1 MKLKKLL
8 ERIQPQ
14 EILGSSE
21 LVVTGL
27 AYDSRQVQPGMI
39 FFALPGVKVDGVD
52 FISQALVSGAVA
64 IIAERLPKSCPA
76 DVCFVRV
83 ANARLAMAQIAA
95 GYYEDPTL
103 GVPVIG
109 VTGTNG
115 KTTTTYLL
123 EAILKQAGLSPA
135 VFGTVEYRFNSIC
148 IPAERTTPES
158 IDLMRMMA
166 DFREQGATAMI
177 LEVASHALE
186 QHRVDGIHFDVAIFT
201 NLTPEHLDYHL
212 DMDSYFTSKRRL
224 FTELLGNGAAV
235 INSDDSFGRK
245 LLKENSSW
253 SCFGLNAEADVH
265 PQQIEVGR
273 DGICGI
279 FSFADESL
287 VVKSGMIGDFNVS
300 NLLAAVAA
308 AHQLGIESDS
318 IAKGIAAAPQVPGRV
333 EKVKNNRGILAL
345 VDYSHSS
352 DALEQVLKT
361 LTKLESRRLVTVF
374 GCGGDR
380 DQGKRPVM
388 GAVATRY
395 SNLAILTSDN
405 PRTEDPLAILE
416 QIRVGVESAGGKELS
431 DAEALAAEEGFIV
444 IPDRRNAIEFAGQLV
459 ETGDLLLVAGKGH
472 EDYQILGSEKIH
484 FDDREE
490 LDRVLNKVTGS
501 DSVIDGTGD
510 ENHV

>member
-1 MKLKKLL
+1 MKLEKLL
-8 ERIQPQ
+8 ERIQPL

-27 AYDSRQVQPGMI
+27 TYDSRQAQPGTI

-52 FISQALVSGAVA
+52 FIPQALVNGAVA
-64 IIAERLPKSCPA
+64 IIAERLPESCPA

-83 ANARLAMAQIAA
+83 ANARLAMAKIAA
-95 GYYEDPTL
+95 GYYGDPTL

-135 VFGTVEYRFNSIC
+135 VFGTVEYRFNSMC
-148 IPAERTTPES
+148 ITAERTTPES

-166 DFREQGATAMI
+166 DFREQGAAALV

-186 QHRVDGIHFDVAIFT
+186 QHRVDGIHFDLAVFT

-212 DMDSYFTSKRRL
+212 DMESYFTSKRRL
-224 FTELLGNGAAV
+224 FTELLGDGAAV

-245 LLKENSSW
+245 LLQENSSW
-253 SCFGLNAEADVH
+253 TSFGLNAEADVH
-265 PQQIEVGR
+265 PQQVEVGR
-273 DGICGI
+273 DGIRGA
-279 FSFADESL
+279 FSCADESL
-287 VVKSGMIGDFNVS
+287 MVESGMIGDFNVS

-308 AHQLGIESDS
+308 AHQLGIGHDS

-333 EKVKNNRGILAL
+333 EKIKNNRGILAL
-345 VDYSHSS
+345 VDYSHGS

-361 LTKLESRRLVTVF
+361 LKKLESRRLVTVF

-380 DQGKRPVM
+380 DKGKRPVM

-416 QIRVGVESAGGKELS
+416 QIRAGAVNAGGKELNE
-431 DAEALAAEEGFIV
+431 AEAAGAEEGFIV
-444 IPDRRNAIEFAGQLV
+444 IPDRRAAIEFAGNLA
-459 ETGDLLLVAGKGH
+459 EEGDLLLVAGKGH
-472 EDYQILGSEKIH
+472 EDYQILGTEKIH

-490 LDRVLNKVTGS
+490 LYRVLNESAIIGGEIGAEKYV
-501 DSVIDGTGD
+501 
-510 ENHV
+510 

>member
-8 ERIQPQ
+8 ERIQPL

-21 LVVTGL
+21 IVVTGL
-27 AYDSRQVQPGMI
+27 AYDSRQAQPGTI

-52 FISQALVSGAVA
+52 FIPQALKNGAVA
-64 IIAERLPKSCPA
+64 IIAERLPESCST
-76 DVCFVRV
+76 DICFVRV
-83 ANARLAMAQIAA
+83 ANARLAMAKMAA
-95 GYYEDPTL
+95 GYYGDPTL

-135 VFGTVEYRFNSIC
+135 VFGTVEYRFKNSC

-166 DFREQGATAMI
+166 DFREQGADALI

-186 QHRVDGIHFDVAIFT
+186 QHRVDGIDFDLAVFT

-212 DMDSYFTSKRRL
+212 DMESYFTSKRRL
-224 FTELLGNGAAV
+224 FSELLGDGAAV

-245 LLKENSSW
+245 LLRENSSW
-253 SCFGLNAEADVH
+253 ISFGLNVEADAH
-265 PQQIEVGR
+265 PQQVEVGR
-273 DGICGI
+273 DGIHGI
-279 FSFADESL
+279 FNCTDENL
-287 VVKSGMIGDFNVS
+287 VIESEMIGDFNVS

-308 AHQLGIESDS
+308 AHQLGIGSDS

-333 EKVKNNRGILAL
+333 EKIKNDRGILAL
-345 VDYSHSS
+345 VDYSHGS

-361 LTKLESRRLVTVF
+361 LTKLESRWLVTVF

-388 GAVATRY
+388 GALAIRY
-395 SNLAILTSDN
+395 SDLAILTSDN

-416 QIRVGVESAGGKELS
+416 QIRAGAVNAGGQELS
-431 DAEALAAEEGFIV
+431 KAEAVAEKEGFIV
-444 IPDRRNAIEFAGQLV
+444 IPDRRSAIEFAAHLTQ
-459 ETGDLLLVAGKGH
+459 EGDLLLVTGKGH
-472 EDYQILGSEKIH
+472 EDYQILGTKKIH

-490 LDRVLNKVTGS
+490 LYRVLNDKSTKRE
-501 DSVIDGTGD
+501 IGTD
-510 ENHV
+510 HHV

>member
-8 ERIQPQ
+8 ERIQPL
-14 EILGSSE
+14 ETLGSSE
-21 LVVTGL
+21 VVIAGL
-27 AYDSRQVQPGMI
+27 AYDSRHVQPGTI

-52 FISQALVSGAVA
+52 FIPQALGNGAVV
-64 IIAERLPKSCPA
+64 IIAERLPESYQT

-83 ANARLAMAQIAA
+83 ANARLAMAKMAA
-95 GYYEDPTL
+95 GYYGDPTL

-135 VFGTVEYRFNSIC
+135 VFGTVEYRFNNMC

-166 DFREQGATAMI
+166 DFREQGATALV

-186 QHRVDGIHFDVAIFT
+186 QHRVDGIHFDLAIFT

-212 DMDSYFTSKRRL
+212 DMESYFSSKRRL
-224 FTELLGNGAAV
+224 FAELLGDGTAV

-245 LLKENSSW
+245 LLQENSSW
-253 SCFGLNAEADVH
+253 TSFGLNTEADVH
-265 PQQIEVGR
+265 PQQVEVGR
-273 DGICGI
+273 DGIRGV
-279 FSFADESL
+279 FSCADKSL
-287 VVKSGMIGDFNVS
+287 VVESGMIGDFNVS
-300 NLLAAVAA
+300 NLLGAVAA
-308 AHQLGIESDS
+308 AYQLGIGHDS

-333 EKVKNNRGILAL
+333 EKVKNDRGILAL
-345 VDYSHSS
+345 VDYSHGS

-388 GAVATRY
+388 GAVATSY
-395 SNLAILTSDN
+395 SDLAILTSDN
-405 PRTEDPLAILE
+405 PRTEDPLTILE
-416 QIRVGVESAGGKELS
+416 QIRAGAVNAGGNELS
-431 DAEALAAEEGFIV
+431 EAEAVGGDEGFIV
-444 IPDRRNAIEFAGQLV
+444 IPDRRSAIEFAAHLV
-459 ETGDLLLVAGKGH
+459 QEGDLLLVAGKGH
-472 EDYQILGSEKIH
+472 EDYQILGMEKIH

-490 LDRVLNKVTGS
+490 LDRVLNGTT
-501 DSVIDGTGD
+501 DSSPIHRTVGA
-510 ENHV
+510 EKYV